1 MVEDLRTASLPA
13 TVTKRHYTQQAG
25 CSLPMCLGPRASRL
39 GQGAMITG
47 CVRAVSCV
55 LRGEGDCEVP
65 TCAAASER
73 ALIWWT
79 DCCEGRSRH
88 TDSERRKQLSS
99 VSQSLALPHS

>member
-47 CVRAVSCV
+47 VCACGAVWGGGAGSVRGPT
-55 LRGEGDCEVP
+55 LR
-65 TCAAASER
+65 ASGPRER
-73 ALIWWT
+73 
-79 DCCEGRSRH
+79 
-88 TDSERRKQLSS
+88 
-99 VSQSLALPHS
+99 

>member
-79 DCCEGRSRH
+79 DCCEGREITAHGTQSGGNN
-88 TDSERRKQLSS
+88 SLQS
-99 VSQSLALPHS
+99 VSH

>member
-13 TVTKRHYTQQAG
+13 TVTERHQRSRQG

-47 CVRAVSCV
+47 CVRASAVGAM
-55 LRGEGDCEVP
+55 LG
-65 TCAAASER
+65 CAASAPSASEN

-79 DCCEGRSRH
+79 VRYGLLTQASFLQVQVQIELFFSP
-88 TDSERRKQLSS
+88 KK
-99 VSQSLALPHS
+99 

>member
-55 LRGEGDCEVP
+55 LRGGGDCVVP
-65 TCAAASER
+65 TCAASES
-73 ALIWWT
+73 ADLV
-79 DCCEGRSRH
+79 D
-88 TDSERRKQLSS
+88 
-99 VSQSLALPHS
+99 